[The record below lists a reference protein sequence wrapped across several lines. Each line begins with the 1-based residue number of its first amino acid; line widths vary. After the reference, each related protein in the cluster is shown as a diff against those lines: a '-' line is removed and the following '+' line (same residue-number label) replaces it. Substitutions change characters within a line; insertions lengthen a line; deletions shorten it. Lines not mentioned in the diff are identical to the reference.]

1 MPLYQYIISLLCG
14 AGFGLIVS
22 WVPYASAVCYFLA
35 VLSVL
40 YVLRTAFS
48 ATFRKSHMCPVQFNV
63 LFFAWVVIIIFIFHP
78 TGLHTFLPSM
88 HVENQK
94 VSTLVD
100 KWKSEAPNIE
110 ISCSDEILNS
120 TVSINTIT
128 RISIDEAMD
137 ILDRQLKTT
146 HDVLVKD
153 KGRSIARGPH
163 ILITLKH
170 NDQSYNDDI
179 SRDNREPYLYDGF

>member
-14 AGFGLIVS
+14 AGFGLLVS

-40 YVLRTAFS
+40 YVLRTAVS
-48 ATFRKSHMCPVQFNV
+48 ANFRKSHMCPVQFNV
-63 LFFAWVVIIIFIFHP
+63 LFFSWVVIIIFIFHP
-78 TGLHTFLPSM
+78 TGMHTMLPSM
-88 HVENQK
+88 QVENQK
-94 VSTLVD
+94 VSVLVE
-100 KWKSEAPNIE
+100 KWESEAPNID
-110 ISCSDEILNS
+110 ISCNEEILNS

-128 RISIDEAMD
+128 RISIDEAMT

-146 HDVLVKD
+146 HEVLVKD

-163 ILITLKH
+163 ISITLKH
-170 NDQSYNDDI
+170 NNETNDSGI
-179 SRDNREPYLYDGF
+179 SEDNRKPYFYDGF